1 LNTLLKRPS
10 AMTSVVD
17 EDNRRTPSWL
27 FMGPE
32 DGLRKRRPRS
42 ADSMLSVSDD
52 ESLPGT
58 STPSKVLEK
67 GSFLQSW
74 LPMLSPK
81 KQMLS
86 NDSLCDSGFQDTL
99 LTPEAHNELAEA
111 LPLIEKEPRQSPL
124 FVTYALP
131 LAAMFAIF
139 GALGFGLMM
148 MNKET
153 VEMDQLNGK
162 YKSMQYAR
170 ERIQTAANKMGG
182 DSDIVNELVYDYDD
196 LEVLGG
202 ENANLDYPDDPN
214 FRLHSH
220 RTDTAEENSFDKSQ
234 TDSHAE
240 QDELMDYPDNP
251 EFRAPFV

>member
-1 LNTLLKRPS
+1 
-10 AMTSVVD
+10 MTSVVD
-17 EDNRRTPSWL
+17 EDQRRTPSWL
-27 FMGPE
+27 LMGPK
-32 DGLRKRRPRS
+32 DGLRKRRPGS
-42 ADSMLSVSDD
+42 TDSMLSVSED

-81 KQMLS
+81 KQLQS

-99 LTPEAHNELAEA
+99 LTPEARNVRSEAPLEACNERFEV
-111 LPLIEKEPRQSPL
+111 PLVEKEPRQSSL

-139 GALGFGLMM
+139 GALGFGLMI
-148 MNKET
+148 MNKEI
-153 VEMDQLNGK
+153 VKVDQLNGK

>member
-1 LNTLLKRPS
+1 
-10 AMTSVVD
+10 
-17 EDNRRTPSWL
+17 
-27 FMGPE
+27 
-32 DGLRKRRPRS
+32 
-42 ADSMLSVSDD
+42 MLSPKKQLLSNDSLCDSGSDD

-81 KQMLS
+81 KQLLS

-99 LTPEAHNELAEA
+99 LTPEAHRELPEA
-111 LPLIEKEPRQSPL
+111 PLVVEKEPRQSSL

-131 LAAMFAIF
+131 LAAMLAIF

-153 VEMDQLNGK
+153 VEVDQLNGK

-170 ERIQTAANKMGG
+170 ERIQTAANKIGG
-182 DSDIVNELVYDYDD
+182 DSDIVNELVYDYDG
-196 LEVLGG
+196 LE
-202 ENANLDYPDDPN
+202 ELDSDNVYLEYPDDPK
-214 FRLHSH
+214 FRLQSQ
-220 RTDTAEENSFDKSQ
+220 RTDTLENTFDKNSG
-234 TDSHAE
+234 AE
-240 QDELMDYPDNP
+240 QEELMDYPDNP